1 MSSPRP
7 AARAAAGLV
16 LLAALLPAVASAS
29 AALHGS
35 SLALPL
41 LGGHGR
47 PQLVLAQ
54 RAIERSWGPSED
66 SVYAEVNV
74 PEWKLEGLALGLS
87 AVMPGAGQLYVGEG
101 SGFWFG
107 LAEVAGWTA
116 NRIYLHKA
124 QTDRDRSARF
134 SGDPADTA
142 SAWSFARWSAATGLD
157 PSAIEQVW
165 LRDR

>member
-47 PQLVLAQ
+47 PQLVL
-54 RAIERSWGPSED
+54 
-66 SVYAEVNV
+66 
-74 PEWKLEGLALGLS
+74 GL
-87 AVMPGAGQLYVGEG
+87 
-101 SGFWFG
+101 
-107 LAEVAGWTA
+107 TA
-116 NRIYLHKA
+116 SPFA
-124 QTDRDRSARF
+124 FASSARF
-134 SGDPADTA
+134 SPTAGD
-142 SAWSFARWSAATGLD
+142 
-157 PSAIEQVW
+157 
-165 LRDR
+165 